1 MKALGLKGSAGTAT
15 GNSCT
20 SFQPAA
26 LGGQAPTPVWSPRL
40 LQPQLRPGHG
50 ALRASRRAE
59 ASAQRR
65 TLLGAGTA
73 ALLTAVPHEPVA
85 PAVAAPEQLAVSE
98 SVRLDVSNSGSASNG
113 DELGPAECAKDCRPA
128 NPPLRITAPGRVVAG
143 QEHTYRKLLESSTYC
158 RARRTPQLGYG
169 LGEGARKVGLGR
181 TPAAHCLLSLA
192 PHAPANEE
200 LSLHAEVLVL
210 CIVVVTPTYRSAS
223 SAACASVVGD
233 SNFKHVQLATST
245 GTCRRPSACSSW
257 RAAWRRWTADWCG
270 QAATPL
276 SCSWAMSSTAAAR
289 R

>member
-1 MKALGLKGSAGTAT
+1 MKALGLKRSVGTAT

-26 LGGQAPTPVWSPRL
+26 LGGQAPTPGWCPRL

-85 PAVAAPEQLAVSE
+85 PAVAAPEQLTVSE

-143 QEHTYRKLLESSTYC
+143 Q
-158 RARRTPQLGYG
+158 
-169 LGEGARKVGLGR
+169 
-181 TPAAHCLLSLA
+181 
-192 PHAPANEE
+192 
-200 LSLHAEVLVL
+200 
-210 CIVVVTPTYRSAS
+210 
-223 SAACASVVGD
+223 
-233 SNFKHVQLATST
+233 KHNH
-245 GTCRRPSACSSW
+245 
-257 RAAWRRWTADWCG
+257 
-270 QAATPL
+270 
-276 SCSWAMSSTAAAR
+276 
-289 R
+289 